1 MTYESVK
8 KEITVLQEI
17 LKRHQE
23 GVVGALPEGMVYR
36 DAIIRLKY
44 LKNRFNQLH
53 KKNVIKKVP

>member
-1 MTYESVK
+1 MTCDSIK

-17 LKRHQE
+17 LKRHQG
-23 GVVGALPEGMVYR
+23 GVVGALPDGMRYR